1 MHPTLRVALH
11 FKRTVIT
18 ALSLAVAVGFFL
30 GWLVFR
36 TPALAPYSANTGTTP
51 QSPNLSANTD
61 ATPPLLRFCYGYPK
75 IPYVPADKCGGISFV
90 RSRASERGQP
100 GGLPPLVRKS

>member
-36 TPALAPYSANTGTTP
+36 TRAPALFSANTGTTP
-51 QSPNLSANTD
+51 QSPNFSANTG
-61 ATPPLLRFCYGYPK
+61 ATPPLVNFCDAAHM
-75 IPYVPADKCGGISFV
+75 IPYIPADKCGGIS
-90 RSRASERGQP
+90 SCDRARMN
-100 GGLPPLVRKS
+100 GGNPVVCPR

>member
-75 IPYVPADKCGGISFV
+75 IPYVPADKCGGIS
-90 RSRASERGQP
+90 SCDRARLN
-100 GGLPPLVRKS
+100 GGNPVVCPR

>member
-18 ALSLAVAVGFFL
+18 ALSLAVAGGFVL

-36 TPALAPYSANTGTTP
+36 TPAPALYSAASSTAP
-51 QSPNLSANTD
+51 QPV
-61 ATPPLLRFCYGYPK
+61 RFCDAAHM
-75 IPYVPADKCGGISFV
+75 IPYVPAEQCGGISTCD
-90 RSRASERGQP
+90 RAAMNHGDP
-100 GGLPPLVRKS
+100 GFCPR

>member
-18 ALSLAVAVGFFL
+18 ALSLAVAVGFVF

-36 TPALAPYSANTGTTP
+36 QTPAA
-51 QSPNLSANTD
+51 QH
-61 ATPPLLRFCYGYPK
+61 PPVFCDQAHK
-75 IPYVPADKCGGISFV
+75 IPFVPAEQCGGMTSCD
-90 RSRASERGQP
+90 RAFMNMGNP
-100 GGLPPLVRKS
+100 VPCPPE

>member
-30 GWLVFR
+30 GWLLFEPPTLKQPTVFC
-36 TPALAPYSANTGTTP
+36 
-51 QSPNLSANTD
+51 D
-61 ATPPLLRFCYGYPK
+61 AAHK
-75 IPYVPADKCGGISFV
+75 IPFIPAEKCGGITSCD
-90 RSRASERGQP
+90 RAFLNKGIPVPCPS
-100 GGLPPLVRKS
+100 

>member
-36 TPALAPYSANTGTTP
+36 TPAPTLYSGASSTVPQPVSFCDAAHKVPY
-51 QSPNLSANTD
+51 
-61 ATPPLLRFCYGYPK
+61 
-75 IPYVPADKCGGISFV
+75 IPADQCGGIS
-90 RSRASERGQP
+90 SCDRAAMNNGNPAFCPSE
-100 GGLPPLVRKS
+100 

>member
-1 MHPTLRVALH
+1 MHPTLRVARH

-36 TPALAPYSANTGTTP
+36 PRAPTLYSAESSTAP
-51 QSPNLSANTD
+51 QPVTFCD
-61 ATPPLLRFCYGYPK
+61 AAHM
-75 IPYVPADKCGGISFV
+75 IPYVPATQCGGIS
-90 RSRASERGQP
+90 SCDRARMN
-100 GGLPPLVRKS
+100 GGHIAACPWQ